1 MSDAALKRLP
11 LAVFGL
17 IVAMGVLGFV
27 LKGRVTADDVFGIP
41 FFAFATVGA
50 VVAVRQ
56 PRNPVG
62 WIFMVVG
69 LTPTTGF
76 FTGAYAGHSLQTAG
90 GLPGATFVEW
100 VSSWAW
106 FPGIGLLA
114 TFGFLL
120 FPNGGLPSRR
130 WRVVPYLAATWI
142 AVITLSMALLP
153 GPMEPFDPTL
163 PSSVNP
169 YGLESAGEVIESIEG
184 AAFSGFPL
192 LALLCVASLGFR
204 YRSATSDQRQ
214 QIKWF
219 AYSAF
224 VLFLAIAFENVVE
237 GLVGD
242 AVAQSLFFIGMIFPS
257 VGAGIGILKYRLYDI
272 DVVINRTLVY
282 GSLTAILAGTYLGI
296 VVLLQQALGGFTA
309 DSDLAIAGST
319 LAVAAL
325 FRPLR
330 SRVQTFID
338 RRFYRRKYD
347 ATETLSRFS
356 SRLRDQVDLESLKEE
371 IVGVVGETVQPAHV
385 SVWLRAGTGVTS

>member
-1 MSDAALKRLP
+1 MTDAMSRRL
-11 LAVFGL
+11 AIGVFGL
-17 IVAMGVLGFV
+17 IVVLGAAGFV
-27 LKGRVTADDVFGIP
+27 LKGRATADDVFGIP
-41 FFAFATVGA
+41 FFAFAAVGA
-50 VVAVRQ
+50 VVAARQ

-69 LTPTTGF
+69 LTPTAGF
-76 FTGAYAGHSLQTAG
+76 FTGAYAGTSLQTPG
-90 GLPGATFVEW
+90 GLPAGTFVEW

-120 FPNGGLPSRR
+120 FPNGKLPSRR
-130 WRVVPYLAATWI
+130 WRLLPYVAAVWI
-142 AVITLSMALLP
+142 AVITASMALLP

-169 YGLESAGEVIESIEG
+169 YGLESAGEVIQSVEG
-184 AAFSGFPL
+184 VAFSGFPL

-204 YRSATSDQRQ
+204 YRNASSEQRQ

-224 VLFLAIAFENVVE
+224 VLFLAIAFENLVNR
-237 GLVGD
+237 LVGE
-242 AVAQSLFFIGMIFPS
+242 AIAQGLFFIGMIFPS

-282 GSLTAILAGTYLGI
+282 GALTAILAGTYLGI
-296 VVLLQQALGGFTA
+296 VIVLQQLIGGLTT
-309 DSDLAIAGST
+309 DSDLAVAGST

-330 SRVQTFID
+330 SRVQNFID
-338 RRFYRRKYD
+338 HRFYRRKYD
-347 ATETLSRFS
+347 AAEMLRAFAG
-356 SRLRDQVDLESLKEE
+356 RLREQVDLDSVNAQ
-371 IVGVVGETVQPAHV
+371 IISVVSDTVQPAHA
-385 SVWLRAGTGVTS
+385 SLWLRQRSSL